1 MLDCQKEYQIKSFT
15 IANTNSNSIMAKM
28 QLMLLGTDEV
38 FNCVIWKET
47 LSAIPPEHLRIGNVI
62 QVQASEPNQQYN
74 NYVIYKVKLVKE
86 AKLGL
91 SKEEHDVLFN
101 DILEVIQSFTDEKLK
116 NSMLSFI
123 IENQELFKVSPAAIN
138 IHHNYIGA
146 LMQHIWECIQ
156 IAKANFPVV
165 FKEVNHE
172 LVLAGCITHDLG
184 KMFEYIVDLET
195 GMITKNK
202 DFQKIW
208 INHIQCGFGWA
219 NQNGFPEL
227 AHIIASHHGT
237 REWNALVEPLTHEAN
252 LVHQIDMISS
262 RLGRR
267 EITDLQKAII

>member
-123 IENQELFKVSPAAIN
+123 IENQELFKVSPA
-138 IHHNYIGA
+138 
-146 LMQHIWECIQ
+146 Q
-156 IAKANFPVV
+156 
-165 FKEVNHE
+165 
-172 LVLAGCITHDLG
+172 
-184 KMFEYIVDLET
+184 
-195 GMITKNK
+195 
-202 DFQKIW
+202 
-208 INHIQCGFGWA
+208 
-219 NQNGFPEL
+219 
-227 AHIIASHHGT
+227 
-237 REWNALVEPLTHEAN
+237 
-252 LVHQIDMISS
+252 
-262 RLGRR
+262 
-267 EITDLQKAII
+267 